1 MALEGTLRD
10 FSLADILQL
19 IGIQKKTGVLVLRDN
34 DEVVRVSFQNGMIVG
49 SEHETEQLETRLGNV
64 LVKKGVVTQDQLEKA
79 LVLQS
84 ESLQRLGQVLIE
96 NSIIS
101 PNDLRDA
108 LRNQV
113 LQTVYGLFR
122 WKNGHYHF
130 SPQAM
135 VDYDSENLEP
145 ISTESILMEGLR
157 MLDEWPLIER
167 AIPNGDIIFRH
178 TNKAASVRD
187 TLSSS
192 FDEALFDEEDGSVK
206 LPHEQEY
213 VLQIVDGLCAVNDI
227 ADKSKLLEFETYR
240 ALYDLLDGGFIEK
253 SEYKLPSFTDYQHFA
268 QERKEHAV
276 PAAILIG
283 LIVGI
288 TFLFSFRG
296 PLNDSLPSPA
306 GLRTGTDMEKMVEFE
321 RLTAVRAR
329 ELGRMMSSRYAIR
342 PANLITVG
350 DRLYMMPGKYG
361 LRIPVSYQWPA
372 ENQNGTDEPAPA
384 E

>member
-1 MALEGTLRD
+1 MALEGTLKD

-34 DEVVRVSFQNGMIVG
+34 EEVVRVSFQNGMIVG

-64 LVKKGVVTQDQLEKA
+64 LVKKGVMTQEQLDKA
-79 LVLQS
+79 LELQS

-96 NSIIS
+96 NNIIS
-101 PNDLRDA
+101 TGDLRDA

-130 SPQAM
+130 APQGM
-135 VDYDSENLEP
+135 VDYDSDNLEP
-145 ISTESILMEGLR
+145 VSTESILMEGLR

-167 AIPNGDIIFRH
+167 AIPNGGVVLRKTD
-178 TNKAASVRD
+178 KAKTVRD

-192 FDEALFDEEDGSVK
+192 FDESLFDDDGSVK

-213 VLQIVDGLCAVNDI
+213 VLQLIDGVSSVDDV
-227 ADKSKLLEFETYR
+227 ADRSKLLEFESYR
-240 ALYDLLDGGFIEK
+240 AMYDLLESGFVGK
-253 SEYKLPSFTDYQHFA
+253 SEFKVPTFTEYQRFT
-268 QERKEHAV
+268 QDRKEHSV
-276 PAAILIG
+276 PATILIG
-283 LIVGI
+283 VILVI

-296 PLNDSLPSPA
+296 PFNDSLPSA
-306 GLRTGTDMEKMVEFE
+306 LGLRTDTDMEKMMEFG
-321 RLTAVRAR
+321 RLSEIKAR
-329 ELGRMMSSRYAIR
+329 ELGRMMNSRYAIR

-350 DRLYMMPGKYG
+350 DNLYMMPGQYG
-361 LRIPVSYQWPA
+361 LRIPVSYTWPNKQPQQLN
-372 ENQNGTDEPAPA
+372 EDIAPQ
-384 E
+384 

>member
-1 MALEGTLRD
+1 MALEGTLKD

-34 DEVVRVSFQNGMIVG
+34 EEVVRVSFQNGMIVG

-64 LVKKGVVTQDQLEKA
+64 LVKKGVMTQEQLEKA
-79 LVLQS
+79 LELQS

-96 NSIIS
+96 NNIIS
-101 PNDLRDA
+101 TGDLRDA

-130 SPQAM
+130 APQGM
-135 VDYDSENLEP
+135 VDYDSDNLEP
-145 ISTESILMEGLR
+145 VSTESILMEGLR

-167 AIPNGDIIFRH
+167 AISNGGVVLRKTD
-178 TNKAASVRD
+178 KARTVRD

-192 FDEALFDEEDGSVK
+192 FDESLFDDDGSVK

-213 VLQIVDGLCAVNDI
+213 VLQLIDGVSSVDDV
-227 ADKSKLLEFETYR
+227 ADRSKLLEFESYR
-240 ALYDLLDGGFIEK
+240 AMYDLLESGFVEK
-253 SEYKLPSFTDYQHFA
+253 SEFKVPTFTEYHRFTQD
-268 QERKEHAV
+268 RKEHAV
-276 PAAILIG
+276 PATILIG
-283 LIVGI
+283 VILVI

-296 PLNDSLPSPA
+296 PFNDNLPSA
-306 GLRTGTDMEKMVEFE
+306 LGLRTGTDMEKMMEFG
-321 RLTAVRAR
+321 RLSEIKAR

-350 DRLYMMPGKYG
+350 DNLYMMPGQYG
-361 LRIPVSYQWPA
+361 LRIPVSYTWPNRQS
-372 ENQNGTDEPAPA
+372 EQLNEEIAPQ
-384 E
+384 